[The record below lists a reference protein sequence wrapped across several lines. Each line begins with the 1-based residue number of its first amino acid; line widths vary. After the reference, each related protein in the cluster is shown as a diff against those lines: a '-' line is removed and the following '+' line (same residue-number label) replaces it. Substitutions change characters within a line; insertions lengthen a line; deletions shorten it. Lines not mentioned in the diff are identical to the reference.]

1 MKPETKQYLAYKLRR
16 IARDRQIRDKFK
28 KKNDWKK
35 FRALRR
41 QGEQTMK
48 KMILIFAL
56 FLSACTDPHGANIT
70 LRRQGYENITITG
83 YDFFGCG
90 KGDTFHTGFVA
101 YKDGNRIEGV
111 VCSSLFTKA
120 STIRFY

>member
-1 MKPETKQYLAYKLRR
+1 
-16 IARDRQIRDKFK
+16 
-28 KKNDWKK
+28 
-35 FRALRR
+35 
-41 QGEQTMK
+41 MK
-48 KMILIFAL
+48 KMILILAL
-56 FLSACTDPHGANIT
+56 FLSACTDPQGAIIT
-70 LRRQGYENITITG
+70 LSKQGYENITITG

-90 KGDTFHTGFVA
+90 KDDSVHTGFIA

>member
-1 MKPETKQYLAYKLRR
+1 
-16 IARDRQIRDKFK
+16 
-28 KKNDWKK
+28 
-35 FRALRR
+35 
-41 QGEQTMK
+41 MK

-56 FLSACTDPHGANIT
+56 FLSACTDPHGAN
-70 LRRQGYENITITG
+70 
-83 YDFFGCG
+83 FFGCG

>member
-35 FRALRR
+35 FRA
-41 QGEQTMK
+41 
-48 KMILIFAL
+48 
-56 FLSACTDPHGANIT
+56 

>member
-1 MKPETKQYLAYKLRR
+1 
-16 IARDRQIRDKFK
+16 
-28 KKNDWKK
+28 
-35 FRALRR
+35 
-41 QGEQTMK
+41 MK